1 MTAVTRAVD
10 ACVDLLLEDA
20 ATALALDFD
29 LGLVLLRLVEK
40 VDACLGQ
47 GIHWLN

>member
-1 MTAVTRAVD
+1 MTAIMRAID

-20 ATALALDFD
+20 ATALALDLD
-29 LGLVLLRLVEK
+29 LGLVLLRLMEE
-40 VDACLGQ
+40 VDACLGE

>member
-1 MTAVTRAVD
+1 MTAIMRAID

-20 ATALALDFD
+20 ATTLALDLD
-29 LGLVLLRLVEK
+29 LGLVLLRLMEE
-40 VDACLGQ
+40 VDACLGE